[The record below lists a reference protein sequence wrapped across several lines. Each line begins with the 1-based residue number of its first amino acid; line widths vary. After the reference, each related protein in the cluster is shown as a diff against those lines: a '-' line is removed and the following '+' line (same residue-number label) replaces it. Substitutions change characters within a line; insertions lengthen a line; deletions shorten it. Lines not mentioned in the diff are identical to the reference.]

1 MSKKTKKDKKPKREL
16 DTTTTFAN
24 MNVEGFKWYD
34 PTLEKRLKEKQQG
47 INHPKV
53 TRKEYFQLIRGA
65 YAALWP
71 VLLGVVAI
79 FGLLVGIAYL
89 WLS

>member
-1 MSKKTKKDKKPKREL
+1 MSKKSKKPKREL

-34 PTLEKRLKEKQQG
+34 PTLEKRLKEKENG
-47 INHPKV
+47 VVHPKV
-53 TRKEYFQLIRGA
+53 SKKEYFQLVRGA
-65 YAALWP
+65 YLALWP
-71 VLLGVVAI
+71 VILTVVLI
-79 FGLLVGIAYL
+79 FGALVGIAYL

>member
-1 MSKKTKKDKKPKREL
+1 MLKRAKKAKKVKAEL

-34 PTLEKRLKEKQQG
+34 PTLEKRLKEKEQG
-47 INHPKV
+47 IVHPKV
-53 TRKEYFQLIRGA
+53 SRKEYFQLVRGA

-71 VLLGVVAI
+71 ILLGIVAI
-79 FGLLVGIAYL
+79 FGTLIGIAYL

>member
-1 MSKKTKKDKKPKREL
+1 MSKKAKKPRREL

-34 PTLEKRLKEKQQG
+34 PTLEKRLKQKEKGLAQ
-47 INHPKV
+47 PKV
-53 TRKEYFQLIRGA
+53 TIREYFQLVRSA
-65 YAALWP
+65 FAALWP
-71 VLLGVVAI
+71 VILCCVAI
-79 FGLLVGIAYL
+79 FGTLVGIAYL

>member
-1 MSKKTKKDKKPKREL
+1 MSKKAKKPRAEL

-34 PTLEKRLKEKQQG
+34 PTLEKRIKEKEQKVVQ
-47 INHPKV
+47 PKV
-53 TRKEYFQLIRGA
+53 TRKEYFQLFRGA
-65 YAALWP
+65 FAALWP
-71 VLLGVVAI
+71 VILCMIAI
-79 FGLLVGIAYL
+79 FGALVGLAYL

>member
-1 MSKKTKKDKKPKREL
+1 MSKKAKKPRREL

-34 PTLEKRLKEKQQG
+34 PTLEKRLKQKEKG
-47 INHPKV
+47 IVQPKV

-71 VLLGVVAI
+71 ILLGIVAI
-79 FGLLVGIAYL
+79 FGALVGLAYL

>member
-1 MSKKTKKDKKPKREL
+1 MSKKKKTKREI

-34 PTLEKRLKEKQQG
+34 PTLEKRLKEKEQG
-47 INHPKV
+47 IVQPKV
-53 TRKEYFQLIRGA
+53 TRKEYFQLVRGA
-65 YAALWP
+65 YRALLP
-71 VLLGVVAI
+71 ILLGIVAI
-79 FGLLVGIAYL
+79 FGVLVGIAYL

>member
-1 MSKKTKKDKKPKREL
+1 MSKKAKKPKAEL

-34 PTLEKRLKEKQQG
+34 PTLEKRIKEREKG
-47 INHPKV
+47 IVQPKV
-53 TRKEYFQLIRGA
+53 TGKEYFKLVRSA

-71 VLLGVVAI
+71 VILCVTAI
-79 FGLLVGIAYL
+79 FGALVGIAYL

>member
-1 MSKKTKKDKKPKREL
+1 MSKKAKKPKSEL

-34 PTLEKRLKEKQQG
+34 PTLEKRMKDRDMG
-47 INHPKV
+47 IVHPTV
-53 TRKEYFQLIRGA
+53 TRREYFRLVFGA
-65 YAALWP
+65 YRALWP
-71 VLLGVVAI
+71 VILSVVLI
-79 FGLLVGIAYL
+79 FGAIVGIAYL

>member
-1 MSKKTKKDKKPKREL
+1 MLKKAKKAKRKAEL

-34 PTLEKRLKEKQQG
+34 PTLEKRLKEKEQG
-47 INHPKV
+47 IIHPKV

-71 VLLGVVAI
+71 ILLGIVAI
-79 FGLLVGIAYL
+79 FGTLVGIAYL

>member
-1 MSKKTKKDKKPKREL
+1 MLKRAKKAKKIKAEL

-34 PTLEKRLKEKQQG
+34 PTLEKRLKEKEQG
-47 INHPKV
+47 IVHPKV
-53 TRKEYFQLIRGA
+53 SKKEYFQLVRGA

-71 VLLGVVAI
+71 ILLGIVAI
-79 FGLLVGIAYL
+79 FGTLIGIAYL

>member
-1 MSKKTKKDKKPKREL
+1 MSKKAKTPKKPKSEL
-16 DTTTTFAN
+16 DTTTTFVN

-34 PTLEKRLKEKQQG
+34 PTLEKRLKEKEKG
-47 INHPKV
+47 VVPPKIS
-53 TRKEYFQLIRGA
+53 RREYLRLVFGA

-71 VLLGVVAI
+71 VILIVIAI
-79 FGLLVGIAYL
+79 FGALVGIAYL

>member
-1 MSKKTKKDKKPKREL
+1 MSKKAKKPKREL

-34 PTLEKRLKEKQQG
+34 PTLEKRIKERQKG
-47 INHPKV
+47 IVQPKV
-53 TRKEYFQLIRGA
+53 SKKEYFQLIRAA
-65 YAALWP
+65 YSALWP
-71 VLLGVVAI
+71 VLLVAAAI
-79 FGLLVGIAYL
+79 FGTLVGIAYL

>member
-1 MSKKTKKDKKPKREL
+1 MSKKAKKRREL

-34 PTLEKRLKEKQQG
+34 PTLDKRIKDKDMG
-47 INHPKV
+47 VVHPKV
-53 TRKEYFQLIRGA
+53 TRREYFKLVFSA
-65 YAALWP
+65 YKALWP
-71 VLLGVVAI
+71 VILCVVAI
-79 FGLLVGIAYL
+79 FGALVGLAYL

>member
-1 MSKKTKKDKKPKREL
+1 MSKKAKKPRSEL

-34 PTLEKRLKEKQQG
+34 PTLEKRLKQKEKG
-47 INHPKV
+47 IVQPKV
-53 TRKEYFQLIRGA
+53 TKREYFRLVRGA

-71 VLLGVVAI
+71 VLLGVVII
-79 FGLLVGIAYL
+79 FGALVGIAYL

>member
-1 MSKKTKKDKKPKREL
+1 MSKKAKKPKREL

-34 PTLEKRLKEKQQG
+34 PTLEKRIKEKDMG
-47 INHPKV
+47 VVHPKV
-53 TRKEYFQLIRGA
+53 TKKEYFQLIRSA

-71 VLLGVVAI
+71 VILIAVAI
-79 FGLLVGIAYL
+79 FGTLVGIAYL

>member
-1 MSKKTKKDKKPKREL
+1 MSEKRKKQKPEL

-34 PTLEKRLKEKQQG
+34 PSLDKRIKEREKGVVPQKF
-47 INHPKV
+47 
-53 TRKEYFQLIRGA
+53 TRKEYFQLIRAA
-65 YAALWP
+65 YAAMWP
-71 VLLGVVAI
+71 VILIVVAI
-79 FGLLVGIAYL
+79 FGALVGIAYL

>member
-1 MSKKTKKDKKPKREL
+1 MSKKAKKSRCEL

-34 PTLEKRLKEKQQG
+34 PTLEKRIKDKEKG
-47 INHPKV
+47 INQPKV
-53 TRKEYFQLIRGA
+53 TRKEYFKLVRSA

-71 VLLGVVAI
+71 VMLCIVAI
-79 FGLLVGIAYL
+79 FGVLVGLAYL

>member
-1 MSKKTKKDKKPKREL
+1 MSKNKKPKREL

-34 PTLEKRLKEKQQG
+34 PTLEKRIKEKEKG
-47 INHPKV
+47 IAHPKV
-53 TRKEYFQLIRGA
+53 SKKEYFQLVRGA

-71 VLLGVVAI
+71 VILGVVAI
-79 FGLLVGIAYL
+79 FGVLVGIAYL